1 MEKPMMKSKDHFSLT
16 PEKAKGDVLRQTET
30 NQNVKSSAFGER
42 LSEENIR
49 LGVQE
54 IPA

>member
-1 MEKPMMKSKDHFSLT
+1 MMKSKDHFSLA

-30 NQNVKSSAFGER
+30 KQNVKSSAFGER